1 MRGYRQPLPVPARP
15 DIGIAAIPLLAVSRG
30 VAGACVDDRDLS
42 ENAHS
47 HIVHRETADR
57 HRSSGL
63 CKESVLVDERPVGVR
78 AQEILG
84 QDLVEPLHAPCC
96 TEWM

>member
-15 DIGIAAIPLLAVSRG
+15 DIGIAAIPLLAVSCG